1 MPSLFLQ
8 LKTLPT
14 LSTAQQR
21 TAKSFQDQLNR
32 QLTPS
37 ENWTTASIHFRP
49 ATGYLPDRLIFY
61 PETKKLLCYWS
72 LHPDDDLLTALQ
84 TIGQYLPAV
93 DLPNEEWLRAIQPEH
108 KKVRESEVREVLA
121 YWASPYTGESGPWRV
136 RKLILPALYGQID
149 VAAVSKLLNENTSA
163 PLPPALEMIT
173 LSYQAKAPRQIKSH
187 IILSGFWAYTSLKI
201 LAIAKAMSAFF
212 ASPKPKIHLNIMV
225 TQFCPGAFHS
235 SPDPDEGLFEYL
247 PEEKLLVI
255 EVPLDI
261 DVIQQSQSS
270 PADRQFVLLGSLL
283 AFLGLQKDPG
293 IPGMDFKGWREKLEQ
308 QLISKSG

>member
-1 MPSLFLQ
+1 MNQPFLR

-32 QLTPS
+32 QPAPS

-61 PETKKLLCYWS
+61 PETEILLCYWS

-108 KKVRESEVREVLA
+108 TQVRESEVREVLA
-121 YWASPYTGESGPWRV
+121 YWASPYTGENGPWRV
-136 RKLILPALYGQID
+136 RKLILPALYDQID
-149 VAAVSKLLNENTSA
+149 VVAVSKVLNENTSA
-163 PLPPALEMIT
+163 PFPPALEMIT
-173 LSYQAKAPRQIKSH
+173 LSYQA
-187 IILSGFWAYTSLKI
+187 Y
-201 LAIAKAMSAFF
+201 
-212 ASPKPKIHLNIMV
+212 
-225 TQFCPGAFHS
+225 HS
-235 SPDPDEGLFEYL
+235 SPHPDEGLFEYL
-247 PEEKLLVI
+247 SEEKLLII

-261 DVIQQSQSS
+261 DVVQQSQSS
-270 PADRQFVLLGSLL
+270 HADRQFVLLGSLL
-283 AFLGLQKDPG
+283 AFLGLQKDPE

-308 QLISKSG
+308 RLMSNSG